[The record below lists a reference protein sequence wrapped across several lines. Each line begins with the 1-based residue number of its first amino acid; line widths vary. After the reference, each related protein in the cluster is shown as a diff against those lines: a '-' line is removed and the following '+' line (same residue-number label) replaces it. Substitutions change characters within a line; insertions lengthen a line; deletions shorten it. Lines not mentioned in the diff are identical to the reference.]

1 MEEEVKIQNIITVK
15 RRGDDDYFGQKLSD
29 ISVRA
34 FEARELCDVR
44 IVSSEG
50 QVLNAHQVSFMTK
63 SNTII
68 IKLYLSTF

>member
-34 FEARELCDVR
+34 FETRELCDVR

-50 QVLNAHQVSFMTK
+50 QVLNAHQVSFMT
-63 SNTII
+63 
-68 IKLYLSTF
+68 L